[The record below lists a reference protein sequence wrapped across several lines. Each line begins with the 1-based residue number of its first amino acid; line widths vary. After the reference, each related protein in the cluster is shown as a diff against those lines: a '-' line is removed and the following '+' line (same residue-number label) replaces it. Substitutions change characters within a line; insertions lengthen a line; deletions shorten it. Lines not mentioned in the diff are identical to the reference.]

1 MSQPA
6 LTITHLFFVAAGSA
20 AGGAARFALT
30 LAAQPDTVA
39 FPVGTLLVNVIGCLI
54 LGGLLQVLGARPS
67 YQLQLLLATGFCG
80 GFTTFSTFSYES
92 IRLMQTGLWNRAA
105 GYIAVSLVLG
115 LLAIWVGMAMAQF
128 AVGAPSTN

>member
-1 MSQPA
+1 VPQPA
-6 LTITHLFFVAAGSA
+6 LTASHLVFVAAGSA
-20 AGGAARFALT
+20 IGGAARFALT

-39 FPVGTLLVNVIGCLI
+39 FPVGTLLVNALGCLM
-54 LGGLLQVLGARPS
+54 LGGLLQLLGARPS

-105 GYIAVSLVLG
+105 GYIVISLVLG
-115 LLAIWVGMAMAQF
+115 LLAVWAGMAMAR
-128 AVGAPSTN
+128 AALGAPSPT